1 MNGTKK
7 IVFAITANALAVLIV
22 TLVNFILFIK
32 GKNEFTVWCIE
43 QSKDTIEKIYTADH
57 KNTTS
62 FPVDRLNGSTDIY
75 NCERLFQDEVK
86 WGLICLIV
94 MFVVYIH
101 WILIIAAREALDF
114 YRQRGLMPAMTEFSN
129 IAPSKTSKNYN
140 VFHSI
145 KPSTNILQ
153 DLLTHKQYGQFIPE
167 EQLIHDRSSNI
178 TISVE
183 PEKLV
188 DEHVNSTVI
197 HFEDNIYNSKEI
209 QSPCNVLH
217 K

>member
-1 MNGTKK
+1 MYAMNGTKK

-62 FPVDRLNGSTDIY
+62 FPVDRLNGNTDIY

-94 MFVVYIH
+94 MFVVYVCIF
-101 WILIIAAREALDF
+101 I
-114 YRQRGLMPAMTEFSN
+114 TFSLS
-129 IAPSKTSKNYN
+129 P
-140 VFHSI
+140 F
-145 KPSTNILQ
+145 
-153 DLLTHKQYGQFIPE
+153 
-167 EQLIHDRSSNI
+167 
-178 TISVE
+178 
-183 PEKLV
+183 KL
-188 DEHVNSTVI
+188 
-197 HFEDNIYNSKEI
+197 KR
-209 QSPCNVLH
+209 C
-217 K
+217 